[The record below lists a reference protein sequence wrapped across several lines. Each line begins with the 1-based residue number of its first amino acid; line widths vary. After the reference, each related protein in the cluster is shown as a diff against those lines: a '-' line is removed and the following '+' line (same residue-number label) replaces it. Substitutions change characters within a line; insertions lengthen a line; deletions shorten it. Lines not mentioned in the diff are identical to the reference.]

1 MVNFNNFINKCICV
15 FFSNIPTTFYGNEK
29 NKLYKEITDNVKNS
43 KIINFPI
50 DKDSVNFFF
59 ISREIN
65 KLLNIKNKIIN
76 DNIQKNIIVEKCFNL
91 YYLLATHTKLKKET
105 FYKKRILECI
115 EENISKYIY
124 NNKGQKIDEK
134 NIPYSIRIRNNQSV
148 GNLFNELKEDCSKYL
163 KKINNVKVRHLII
176 DKNEIKIDDG
186 WKKSHE
192 YTFNKNKLKIPISK
206 YNYEYILNGLEES
219 ESRKKVLELLNS
231 PYKNLNL
238 NNDVINI
245 LKKRYDLANKLGYK
259 NWGHYSISQFTMEKN
274 NYENIEKFLN
284 IIKEKVEKDYD
295 KMIYDILK
303 ISNFSKF
310 SNKNNKKNYW
320 ENNTHKL
327 AIYDWS
333 FYYNK
338 IMNKSDEYLINSYFP
353 QNIVLKNFMEI
364 VSRIYNFFYEEIKD
378 EEIKKKWPKDSII
391 YKIDRHQ
398 SNVKKGS
405 TLNYENKNV
414 FNNSFLG
421 YIYIIP
427 YMDINFKDYFRV
439 PSMSSL
445 PNTCLISPGHVL
457 IDYKFIRTVPIKNK
471 LFSSSE
477 ILTLFHEFGHAYHL
491 LLLSNNLSLSNLFNI
506 PLDYAEFFSHINEH
520 IANNYDIIS
529 SLSNKIG
536 NNLKISENLFKTIKF
551 DCSRL
556 GNIYSQSIIDYVIHD
571 LNPHMFFS
579 NTMNS
584 SSENKIENEEDN
596 LCNFYETI
604 EKYFPYKFCSSYS
617 IHSTSFPYHFSSYY
631 SGAVL
636 SYLFAETRVLLN
648 VSTDQIN
655 LKKNNTLTSF
665 QKKFYDII
673 LNDFKTDNYPSVI
686 NSLINSKK
694 SEKFFK

>member
-1 MVNFNNFINKCICV
+1 MVNFNNVINKCICV
-15 FFSNIPTTFYGNEK
+15 FFSNIPKIFYGNEK
-29 NKLYKEITDNVKNS
+29 KKLYKEIIDHVKNS

-50 DKDSVNFFF
+50 DKDSVNFYF
-59 ISREIN
+59 ISCEIN
-65 KLLNIKNKIIN
+65 KLLNTKNKIIN
-76 DNIQKNIIVEKCFNL
+76 DNIQKKKIVEKCFNL

-105 FYKKRILECI
+105 FSKKIILKYI
-115 EENISKYIY
+115 EENISKYISK
-124 NNKGQKIDEK
+124 NNDDQKLDEK
-134 NIPYSIRIRNNQSV
+134 NIPYSIRIRNDKLV

-163 KKINNVKVRHLII
+163 KKINNVKVRYLII
-176 DKNEIKIDDG
+176 DKNEIKIDEK
-186 WKKSHE
+186 WKKNHE

-206 YNYEYILNGLEES
+206 YNYEYILNGVEDS
-219 ESRKKVLELLNS
+219 EIRKKVLELLNS

-238 NNDVINI
+238 NNDIINI

-284 IIKEKVEKDYD
+284 IIKEKIEKDYD
-295 KMIYDILK
+295 KIIYDILK
-303 ISNFSKF
+303 ISNSSKF
-310 SNKNNKKNYW
+310 NNKNNKKNYW
-320 ENNTHKL
+320 ENNAHKL
-327 AIYDWS
+327 AIYDWYY
-333 FYYNK
+333 YYNK

-364 VSRIYNFFYEEIKD
+364 ISRIYNFFYEEIKN

-391 YKIDRHQ
+391 YKIERYQ
-398 SNVKKGS
+398 NNVKKGS
-405 TLNYENKNV
+405 TINNYENMSNNV
-414 FNNSFLG
+414 FLG

-427 YMDINFKDYFRV
+427 YMDINFKDYFKI
-439 PSMSSL
+439 PSMNSL

-520 IANNYDIIS
+520 LANNYDIIS
-529 SLSNKIG
+529 ILSNKTD

-556 GNIYSQSIIDYVIHD
+556 SNIYSHSIIDYVIHD
-571 LNPHMFFS
+571 INPHLFFS
-579 NTMNS
+579 NTINNF
-584 SSENKIENEEDN
+584 EKGKNKEEDN
-596 LCNFYETI
+596 LCNFYEII
-604 EKYFPYKFCSSYS
+604 ERYFPYKFSSFYS
-617 IHSTSFPYHFSSYY
+617 IHSTSFPYHFSSCY

-636 SYLFAETRVLLN
+636 SYLFAEIRVLLN
-648 VSTDQIN
+648 IPTNQIN
-655 LKKNNTLTSF
+655 LKKNNTLISF
-665 QKKFYDII
+665 QKKFYDIL
-673 LNDFKTDNYPSVI
+673 LNNYRTEDYPSI
-686 NSLINSKK
+686 IANLINSKK
-694 SEKFFK
+694 SGNFFK